1 MWGSSGKVKVGAGRL
16 QKETG
21 RPGYMQSADRAGKA
35 ELSGPGVAT
44 WRASPMVPFMEGVC
58 E

>member
-1 MWGSSGKVKVGAGRL
+1 MGAGRL

-21 RPGYMQSADRAGKA
+21 SPGCMQSADGAGKA
-35 ELSGPGVAT
+35 ELSVPGVAT
-44 WRASPMVPFMEGVC
+44 WRASPMVPFREGVC